1 MAAAAAEVK
10 ALSVSL
16 KNKLAKARSRN
27 ARNRREMA
35 KDLSGATKALYE
47 RMSNMQK
54 RNAAASAALSA
65 ATGAASLASAN
76 ALKRAKAQFAT
87 KISMGTNV
95 VAANAKRA
103 KTDLQRVTGVV
114 HNIAKAAAGD
124 RKLIRDQTAAMEA
137 DLNKAVVMAIDIGEA
152 RAKAVEQRINAHLKK
167 TKRYLQTELSEGIDR
182 AADNVFKIVNGK
194 RQKIA
199 DNYLSLKAYAVA
211 SADLVIDYRKKGKN
225 GRNLSSV
232 GDLLQ
237 TVADLGAVKPPKAE
251 GLGMGGKKVPTIFT
265 GKTIKVSNAVA
276 AINGLVNEY
285 STSCAQVRARWPMG
299 LGKYL
304 LDKLEQSMLAKGVL
318 QVDRVS
324 GKAGN
329 FVYMNGRSVGLSNK
343 LNDFAKLAARMSI
356 YESVLAKL
364 TAKLSVPHKP
374 AKFYAKA
381 PEWQGK

>member
-1 MAAAAAEVK
+1 M
-10 ALSVSL
+10 
-16 KNKLAKARSRN
+16 
-27 ARNRREMA
+27 
-35 KDLSGATKALYE
+35 G
-47 RMSNMQK
+47 
-54 RNAAASAALSA
+54 
-65 ATGAASLASAN
+65 SAN
-76 ALKRAKAQFAT
+76 SKRAE
-87 KISMGTNV
+87 
-95 VAANAKRA
+95 R
-103 KTDLQRVTGVV
+103 DLQRVTGVV
-114 HNIAKAAAGD
+114 HNIAKAAASD
-124 RKLIRDQTAAMEA
+124 RKLIRDQTAALEA
-137 DLNKAVVMAIDIGEA
+137 DLNKSLVRAIAIGEA
-152 RAKAVEQRINAHLKK
+152 RAKAVEQRINENLKK

-232 GDLLQ
+232 GDLLE
-237 TVADLGAVKPPKAE
+237 TVSALGAVKPPKAE
-251 GLGMGGKKVPTIFT
+251 GLGMGGDKVPSIFT
-265 GKTIKVSNAVA
+265 GKNLKVGRAVA

-329 FVYMNGRSVGLSNK
+329 FVYMNGRAVVFPTSSTTSPSS
-343 LNDFAKLAARMSI
+343 R
-356 YESVLAKL
+356 
-364 TAKLSVPHKP
+364 P
-374 AKFYAKA
+374 ACRCTS
-381 PEWQGK
+381 PCS